1 MGDID
6 GDGFDDILITAP
18 FGSSSGEAFLV
29 FGAYSVGTNGVLD
42 VTALNGGPG
51 FVINGI
57 TSGDSMYAAGS
68 AGDVNGD
75 GSPDIIL
82 GSAFADPG
90 SPARG
95 AAGQGYI
102 VFGGSGVG
110 TGGSVDLSTLNG
122 TNGYILNG
130 IDSNDKSGKRVS
142 GAGDINGDGFADII
156 IGADRAAP
164 NGLSQAGESYVV
176 FGGPGLATLD
186 GLDGTTDGTIELSNL
201 NGTTSFT
208 INGADSSDRAG
219 ISVSAAGDF
228 NGDGIDDLIVGAY
241 SNTPGASATTSNAGA
256 SYVIFGRDVAVEGN
270 FAASLDLTSLNGFN
284 GVRLDGIDS
293 NDKSGISVSGAG
305 DVNGD
310 GTTDLIIGAYSADPN
325 PTDAGES
332 YVIFGSSTFTSSTL
346 PQVFLGSLE
355 GSTGFTVNGIDGNDE
370 SGTAVSG
377 AGDVNGDGFDD
388 FLIGARRADQPSNS
402 DAGESYIVFGS
413 ASVGANGSINLS
425 DLDGTN
431 GFVLNGIDA
440 GDFSGGAVAAAGDV
454 NGDGFAD
461 FIIGAQNGDGANN
474 GVNGAGES
482 YLVFG
487 SANVGSS
494 GSINL
499 SGLSGSDGVLLLG
512 ILGGDTSGRWVD
524 GGGDVNGDGL
534 ADLLIGA
541 DGADPNDSS
550 SGEAYVVFGAASLGT
565 NGTFTLSSLDGTNG
579 FIFNGIT
586 GGDRVGRSVR
596 FVGDFNGDGVDDLI
610 IGARSGDP
618 PGQTDAGESYVVFG
632 GTSNL
637 NALDSADT
645 AANGIIELS
654 NLNGTTGFVLNGIVA
669 GDESGYSVAGAG
681 DVNGDGFADLII
693 GARKAESGHR

>member
-1 MGDID
+1 MVHKAVNSVCYRHDGFIVRGAGSDQSGYSGRGVGDID

-18 FGSSSGEAFLV
+18 FGSSPGEAFLV
-29 FGAYSVGTNGVLD
+29 FGAATVGTNGVLD

-57 TSGDSMYAAGS
+57 SSGDSMYAAGS

-90 SPARG
+90 TSNE
-95 AAGQGYI
+95 GQSYI

-110 TGGSVDLSTLNG
+110 TSGSVDLSTLNG

-156 IGADRAAP
+156 IGAKDADP
-164 NGLSQAGESYVV
+164 NGQNSAGESYVV
-176 FGGPGLATLD
+176 FGGSLLATLD

-201 NGTTSFT
+201 NGTTGFV
-208 INGADSSDRAG
+208 INGAYSSDFAG

-228 NGDGIDDLIVGAY
+228 NGDGIDDLIIGAY
-241 SNTPGASATTSNAGA
+241 SADPGASATTDRAGA
-256 SYVIFGRDVAVEGN
+256 SYVIFGRDTSAGQT
-270 FAASLDLTSLNGFN
+270 FAASLNLTSLNGFN

-293 NDKSGISVSGAG
+293 KDYSGISVSGAG

-310 GTTDLIIGAYSADPN
+310 GTTDLIIGAYKADPN

-355 GSTGFTVNGIDGNDE
+355 GSTGFIVNGIDGNDQ
-370 SGTAVSG
+370 SGTAVSGAG

-388 FLIGARRADQPSNS
+388 FLIGAPRADQPSNS

-413 ASVGANGSINLS
+413 ASVGAGGSINLS
-425 DLDGTN
+425 DLNGTN
-431 GFVLNGIDA
+431 GFVLNGIDG
-440 GDFSGGAVAAAGDV
+440 GDRSGAAVAAAGDV

-461 FIIGAQNGDGANN
+461 FVIGAVYADGANN
-474 GVNGAGES
+474 GANSAGES

-487 SANVGSS
+487 SASVGSS

-499 SGLSGSDGVLLLG
+499 SEAVSKGVEWAV
-512 ILGGDTSGRWVD
+512 SM
-524 GGGDVNGDGL
+524 
-534 ADLLIGA
+534 
-541 DGADPNDSS
+541 
-550 SGEAYVVFGAASLGT
+550 
-565 NGTFTLSSLDGTNG
+565 
-579 FIFNGIT
+579 
-586 GGDRVGRSVR
+586 
-596 FVGDFNGDGVDDLI
+596 
-610 IGARSGDP
+610 
-618 PGQTDAGESYVVFG
+618 
-632 GTSNL
+632 
-637 NALDSADT
+637 
-645 AANGIIELS
+645 
-654 NLNGTTGFVLNGIVA
+654 
-669 GDESGYSVAGAG
+669 
-681 DVNGDGFADLII
+681 
-693 GARKAESGHR
+693 